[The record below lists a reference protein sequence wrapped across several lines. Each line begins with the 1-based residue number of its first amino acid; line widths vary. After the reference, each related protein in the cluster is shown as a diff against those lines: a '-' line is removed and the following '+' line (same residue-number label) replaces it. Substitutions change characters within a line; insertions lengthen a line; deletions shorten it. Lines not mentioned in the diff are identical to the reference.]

1 MGAFY
6 PKPIANINSLFQK
19 PTEIRN
25 ELFKSDMG
33 ERSPESFT
41 IPKFGQIFSQ
51 AYPRRRHKISR
62 LFKVS
67 LLAQLKISHLESSFR
82 FYLWGLARI
91 FIS

>member
-6 PKPIANINSLFQK
+6 PKPTANINSLFQK

-25 ELFKSDMG
+25 ELFKSDIG

-51 AYPRRRHKISR
+51 AYPREDATKFPDIQEFH
-62 LFKVS
+62 
-67 LLAQLKISHLESSFR
+67 
-82 FYLWGLARI
+82 Y
-91 FIS
+91 